1 MANPIIST
9 NPDIMLGKPVISGT
23 RITVESILRKLAAG
37 EGMDQILDSYPR
49 LTKAS
54 IHAALEFAA
63 DSMGAEVVIPH
74 PRQSA

>member
-1 MANPIIST
+1 MIST

-37 EGMDQILDSYPR
+37 ESMGQILDSYPR
-49 LTKAS
+49 LTKES
-54 IHAALEFAA
+54 IQAALEFAA
-63 DSMGAEVVIPH
+63 DSMGTDVVIPH